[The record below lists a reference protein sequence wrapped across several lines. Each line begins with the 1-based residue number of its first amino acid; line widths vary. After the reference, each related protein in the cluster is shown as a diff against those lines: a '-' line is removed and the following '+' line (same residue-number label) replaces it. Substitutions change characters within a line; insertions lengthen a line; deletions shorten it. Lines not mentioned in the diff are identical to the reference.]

1 MKAYYAH
8 SLEGRPSEE
17 WERVETHLNLVADG
31 DASFPGASGF
41 AGAFGASDW
50 GHLLGLWHDLG
61 KYSQEFQD
69 YILGTNGFDASL
81 ESLPNKVDHA
91 TAGGQHAV
99 NTLGAEIGQLLAYCI
114 CGHHGGLADHVDRGG
129 GQAGLQNR
137 LGKEIPSYSN
147 APRAILEQASPK
159 LPSLQ
164 FGSSKNE
171 IAFHLS
177 IFCRMLFSCLVDA
190 DFLATESFMSPDRVR
205 VRPSGCPTPPQLE
218 KVLDAYLDNLL
229 KKAKPTEVNQ
239 QRRSVLDGC
248 RKAAERSPGFFSLTV
263 PTGGGKTLSSMA
275 FALKHAAQHELRRVI
290 YAIPFTSIIEQN
302 AKVFRD
308 ALKNAGEEV
317 VLEHHCNLDPEQE
330 TVTGR
335 LAAENWDAPV
345 VVTTNVQFFES
356 LFANKPS
363 RCRKLHRI
371 ARSVIILDEAQTLP
385 VDLLKPTL
393 AMLAELVRNYGCS
406 IVLCSATQPAVKD
419 RTDFPIGLSDVHE
432 IVTDV
437 PKLFKALERVE
448 LNRLG
453 KLDDDALVE
462 RLLDE
467 SNRRSLCVVNTRGHA
482 AKLFSMLQEQSVDPV
497 FHLSAQMCP
506 AHRSDVL
513 STIRERLKDPQSS
526 CRVISTQLVE
536 AGVDLDFPV
545 VFRAIAGLDSIL
557 QAAGR
562 CNREGRLQRGHVFVF
577 ETEGGSFLEV
587 RQAANETRE
596 VARAHPDL
604 TSLAAIEDFFRLHY
618 WQRKDRWDE
627 HEIMKATSL
636 SEDGLHAQ
644 FREVADSYKLIRNEQ
659 ASIIVPY
666 GAKGK
671 VLIEQMRAMG
681 SARETT
687 PEWKLRRQLQQYTV
701 SIHQQQLEQLIENTV
716 LEPLH
721 ERYWVICNKNAYDD
735 CVGLR
740 VVGPAPEDLIT

>member
-1 MKAYYAH
+1 M
-8 SLEGRPSEE
+8 
-17 WERVETHLNLVADG
+17 NLVADG
-31 DASFPGASGF
+31 DESFPGASGF
-41 AGAFGASDW
+41 AEAFSADAW
-50 GHLLGLWHDLG
+50 ARILGLWHDLG
-61 KYSQEFQD
+61 KYSREFQE
-69 YILGTNGFDASL
+69 YILGANGYEASL
-81 ESLPNKVDHA
+81 ETLRTPGKVDHS
-91 TAGGQHAV
+91 TAGAQYALKAFGPEV
-99 NTLGAEIGQLLAYCI
+99 GRLLAYCI
-114 CGHHGGLADHVDRGG
+114 AGHHGGLPDSIDESPGSRGLRDRL
-129 GQAGLQNR
+129 AKPVPNF
-137 LGKEIPSYSN
+137 SN
-147 APRAILEQASPK
+147 APEAILNQTSPE
-159 LPSLQ
+159 LPALNLGNSDR
-164 FGSSKNE
+164 E
-171 IAFHLS
+171 AAFRLS
-177 IFCRMLFSCLVDA
+177 VFCRMLFSCLVDA
-190 DFLATESFMSPDRVR
+190 DFLATESFMSPDRAR
-205 VRPSGCPTPPQLE
+205 VRPSGCPTPRQLE
-218 KVLDAYLDNLL
+218 KVLDAYLDNVLR
-229 KKAKPTEVNQ
+229 KAEPTEVNQ

-248 RKAAERSPGFFSLTV
+248 RKAAERRQGFFSLTV

-275 FALKHAAQHELRRVI
+275 FALKHAAQHKLRRVI

-308 ALKNAGEEV
+308 ALKNAGEDV

-335 LAAENWDAPV
+335 LAAENWNAPV

-371 ARSVIILDEAQTLP
+371 ARSVIILDEAQTLR

-406 IVLCSATQPAVKD
+406 IVLCSATQPAVKY

-467 SNRRSLCVVNTRGHA
+467 ENRRSLCVVNTRGHA
-482 AKLFSMLQEQSVDPV
+482 AKLFSLLQEQSVDPV

-513 STIRERLKDPQSS
+513 TTIRERLEDPQPS

-562 CNREGRLQRGHVFVF
+562 CNREGRLHRGHVFVF
-577 ETEGGSFLEV
+577 ETEGGSFHEV

-596 VARAHPDL
+596 VARAHADL

-627 HEIMKATSL
+627 HEIMGATSL
-636 SEDGLHAQ
+636 SKDGLHAQ

-666 GAKGK
+666 GTKGK
-671 VLIEQMRAMG
+671 ALIEQLRAVG
-681 SARETT
+681 SAQETI

-721 ERYWVICNKNAYDD
+721 ERYWVICNENAYDET
-735 CVGLR
+735 VGLR
-740 VVGPAPEDLIT
+740 LDIVGTNPIDQII